1 MSSFTCP
8 RCGADILDSPRGYTT
23 GCPHFP
29 LENRTRVH
37 CAPTPD
43 ILLAMLAMEESG
55 RTTLPEDLDSELDE
69 DYDLRGPFAHG

>member
-8 RCGADILDSPRGYTT
+8 KCGADILDSPQGYTT

-43 ILLAMLAMEESG
+43 ILLAMLAMEEA
-55 RTTLPEDLDSELDE
+55 RTEDD
-69 DYDLRGPFAHG
+69 DYNEGFNYG